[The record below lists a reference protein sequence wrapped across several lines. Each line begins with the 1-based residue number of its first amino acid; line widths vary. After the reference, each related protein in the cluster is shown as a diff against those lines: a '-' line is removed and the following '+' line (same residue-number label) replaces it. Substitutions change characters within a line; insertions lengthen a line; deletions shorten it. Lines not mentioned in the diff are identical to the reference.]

1 MKYHVIDRLKNKT
14 LKSFSSLGEAGFYLA
29 NLESQERVGF
39 FRRYYVKY

>member
-1 MKYHVIDRLKNKT
+1 MKYHVIDRLTNKT
-14 LKSFSSLGEAGFYLA
+14 IKSFTSLGEAGFYLS